1 MASTGQAHP
10 AIQEEKRQ
18 AALLS
23 IGSAVLLLGL
33 KTFLVW
39 RTASLGVLSEALH
52 SGLDLVAAVITFLSV
67 RVADQPAD
75 ARHPYGHGKFE
86 NFSAFL
92 ETGLLVVT
100 ALYIIY
106 EAFNRLFFHSVH
118 IEPSLTAIVILFVAL
133 LIDIT
138 RARALDKVAA
148 KHTSEALEADALHFS
163 TDVWSTMV
171 VILGIA
177 LVWAGNYWKI
187 AWLAYAD
194 ALAGLCVAGVI
205 IWVGSR
211 LGRRTL
217 DALLDAAP
225 VELQNEISVT
235 IGRMEGVLWVD
246 RVRVR
251 RAGNRYF
258 VDATIAVPRT
268 TSLQQTHELTDAI
281 ERRVGQIVPADVVVH
296 AEPRAPKN
304 EHVFESIRAVAQ
316 RMGLAIH
323 DITGYQQDGRLFV
336 ELHLEVDENLSLR
349 DAHRSATELEN
360 AVRDLGHGDY
370 KMDVNIHIEPLGRHI
385 ATPEIAVGEMRQLES
400 SVEDFLNGLPKNY
413 DELISCHDV
422 RVRQVENHI
431 LVSCHCIM
439 KSELPITRIHDV
451 EAALEDLVKEQFP
464 QISRVTIHPEPPE
477 EA

>member
-1 MASTGQAHP
+1 MVSSHRLEHP
-10 AIQEEKRQ
+10 TQEKRQ

-23 IGSAVLLLGL
+23 IGSAASLVCL
-33 KTFLVW
+33 KAFLVW
-39 RTASLGVLSEALH
+39 RTGSLGVLSEALH
-52 SGLDLVAAVITFLSV
+52 SGLDLVAAVITFLSI
-67 RVADQPAD
+67 RVSDLPAD

-92 ETGLLVVT
+92 ETGLLILT
-100 ALYIIY
+100 ALYVIY

-118 IEPSLTAIVILFVAL
+118 IEPSLTAILILLVAL

-138 RARALDKVAA
+138 RARALKKVAA

-163 TDVWSTMV
+163 TDVWSTTV
-171 VILGIA
+171 VICGVA
-177 LVWAGNYWKI
+177 LVWAGNVWNLP
-187 AWLAYAD
+187 WLAYAD

-217 DALLDAAP
+217 DALLDVAP
-225 VELQNEISVT
+225 EGLQNEITDT
-235 IGRMEGVLWVD
+235 IARMEGVLRVD

-251 RAGNRYF
+251 RAGNRHF

-268 TSLQQTHELTDAI
+268 ASLEQVHALTDAI
-281 ERRVGQIVPADVVVH
+281 ERRVGQIVPSDVVVH
-296 AEPRAPKN
+296 TEPRAPRD
-304 EHVFESIRAVAQ
+304 EHLFESIRAEAQ

-323 DITGYQQDGRLFV
+323 DIAAYQQDGSLFV

-349 DAHRSATELEN
+349 EAHRRATELEN
-360 AVRDLGHGDY
+360 AIRSLGNGNF
-370 KMDVNIHIEPLGRHI
+370 KLEVNIHIEPLGRHI
-385 ATPEIAVGEMRQLES
+385 ATPEIGVGEMRQLEQ
-400 SVEDFLNGLPKNY
+400 SVENFLNEMPKQY
-413 DELISCHDV
+413 DELISGHDV
-422 RVRQVENHI
+422 RVRQVEHHI

-439 KSELPITRIHDV
+439 KSDLPITRIHDV
-451 EAALEDLVKEQFP
+451 LAALEDLVKERFP
-464 QISRVTIHPEPPE
+464 QVSRITIHPEPPE

>member
-1 MASTGQAHP
+1 MVSSHRLEHP
-10 AIQEEKRQ
+10 AEEKRQ

-23 IGSAVLLLGL
+23 IGSAALLVCL
-33 KTFLVW
+33 KAFLVW
-39 RTASLGVLSEALH
+39 RTGSLGVLSEALH

-67 RVADQPAD
+67 RVADLPAD

-92 ETGLLVVT
+92 ETGLLILT

-106 EAFNRLFFHSVH
+106 EAFNRLFFHAVH
-118 IEPSLTAIVILFVAL
+118 IEPSLTAILVLLVAL

-138 RARALDKVAA
+138 RARALKKAA
-148 KHTSEALEADALHFS
+148 SKHISEALEADALHFS
-163 TDVWSTMV
+163 TDVWSTTV
-171 VILGIA
+171 VICGVA
-177 LVWAGNYWKI
+177 LVWAGNVWNLP
-187 AWLAYAD
+187 WLAYAD

-217 DALLDAAP
+217 DALLDVAP
-225 VELQNEISVT
+225 EGLQNEITDT
-235 IGRMEGVLWVD
+235 IGRMEGVLRVD

-251 RAGNRYF
+251 RAGNRHF

-268 TSLQQTHELTDAI
+268 ASLEQVHELTDAI

-296 AEPRAPKN
+296 TEPRAPRD
-304 EHVFESIRAVAQ
+304 EHLFESIRAVAQ

-323 DITGYQQDGRLFV
+323 DIAAYQQDGNLFV

-349 DAHRSATELEN
+349 EAHRRATELEN
-360 AVRDLGHGDY
+360 AIRALGNGNF
-370 KMDVNIHIEPLGRHI
+370 KLDVNIHIEPLGRHI
-385 ATPEIAVGEMRQLES
+385 ATPEIGVGEMRQLEQ
-400 SVEDFLNGLPKNY
+400 SVENFLNEMPKQY
-413 DELISCHDV
+413 DELMSCHDV
-422 RVRQVENHI
+422 RVRQVEHHI

-439 KSELPITRIHDV
+439 KSDLPITHIHDV
-451 EAALEDLVKEQFP
+451 LAALEDLVKERFP

-477 EA
+477 DA

>member
-1 MASTGQAHP
+1 MQ
-10 AIQEEKRQ
+10 EKRQ

-23 IGSAVLLLGL
+23 IGSATLLLCL

-39 RTASLGVLSEALH
+39 RTGSLGVLSEALH

-67 RVADQPAD
+67 RVADLPAD

-92 ETGLLVVT
+92 ETGLLILT

-106 EAFNRLFFHSVH
+106 EGFHRLFFHSVH
-118 IEPSLTAIVILFVAL
+118 IEPNLTAILILFVAL
-133 LIDIT
+133 LIDMT
-138 RARALDKVAA
+138 RARALNKVAA

-163 TDVWSTMV
+163 TDVWSTTV
-171 VILGIA
+171 VILGVA
-177 LVWAGNYWKI
+177 LVWAGNVWNI
-187 AWLAYAD
+187 PWLVYAD
-194 ALAGLCVAGVI
+194 ALAGLAVAGVI

-225 VELQNEISVT
+225 EGLQKEIAGT
-235 IGRMEGVLWVD
+235 IEGMEGVLRVD

-251 RAGNRYF
+251 RAGNRHF

-268 TSLQQTHELTDAI
+268 ASLQQVHELTDAI
-281 ERRVGQIVPADVVVH
+281 EQRVGQIVPADVVVH
-296 AEPRAPKN
+296 TEPRAPSDEN
-304 EHVFESIRAVAQ
+304 LFESIRAVAQ

-323 DITGYQQDGRLFV
+323 DINAYQQDGRLSV
-336 ELHLEVDENLSLR
+336 ELHLEVDENLTLSQ
-349 DAHRSATELEN
+349 AHRRATELEE
-360 AVRDLGHGDY
+360 AIRDLGNGNF
-370 KMDVNIHIEPLGRHI
+370 KLDVNIHIEPLGRHI
-385 ATPEIAVGEMRQLES
+385 ATPEIGVGEMRQLEMA
-400 SVEDFLNGLPKNY
+400 VETFLNHMTKNY
-413 DELISCHDV
+413 DELINCHDV
-422 RVRQVENHI
+422 RVRQVEHHI

-439 KSELPITRIHDV
+439 KSELPITHVHDV
-451 EAALEDLVKEQFP
+451 LAALEDLVKERFP